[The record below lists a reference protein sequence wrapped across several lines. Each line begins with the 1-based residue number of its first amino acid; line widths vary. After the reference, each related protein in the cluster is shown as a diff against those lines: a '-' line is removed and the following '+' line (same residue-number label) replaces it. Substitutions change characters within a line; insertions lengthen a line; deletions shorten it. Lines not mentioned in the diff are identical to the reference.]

1 MYYSTIALATLFA
14 VTMTPT
20 PIAAKTVLPNLSDP
34 TAVDEDYDCQVH
46 LNTDKDTKASPE
58 EIAMFEQAL
67 ILSANEVYG
76 KAELHLDKAAV
87 KTAKHGPKA
96 LITVEGGINDNNVDM
111 SKNLLRGQAE
121 VERPDRWSLFSTY
134 YGVVISATCDLCRNR
149 NDGEAF
155 MDTAF
160 LMATE
165 KGVKKGKKGGNKHAL
180 WEETLCDLLN
190 QTPAFDNAEDC
201 EIVVTKKGEM
211 EPVLDGAMGVVTT
224 EIVDKEEERN

>member
-1 MYYSTIALATLFA
+1 MYYSIIALATLFA
-14 VTMTPT
+14 AIMTPT
-20 PIAAKTVLPNLSDP
+20 PIAAKTVLPNLSKKS
-34 TAVDEDYDCQVH
+34 AAFDEDYDCQVH

-58 EIAMFEQAL
+58 EITMFEQAL

-96 LITVEGGINDNNVDM
+96 LITAEGGINDNDVDM
-111 SKNLLRGQAE
+111 SKNLLRGQAQ
-121 VERPDRWSLFSTY
+121 VEGPDRWALFSTY

-149 NDGEAF
+149 DNGDAF

-160 LMATE
+160 LTAT
-165 KGVKKGKKGGNKHAL
+165 KKSKKGGDKHAL

-190 QTPAFDNAEDC
+190 QTPAFNNAEDC

-211 EPVLDGAMGVVTT
+211 EPVLDGAMEVITT
-224 EIVDKEEERN
+224 EIVDQEEERN